1 MKNWI
6 STTLNVL
13 NSTKN
18 GRIFLINSRRFS
30 GAPEISTRVEQTSR
44 PFPADSSGR
53 SKTERALHIA
63 VIGVPNVGKSSFINH
78 IVNHKVCP
86 TSTKVHTTRQS
97 NTAIFTHGQT
107 QLVFYDTPGLV
118 TQREI
123 RKHHLEQSFKSAYR
137 HAIQHADVI
146 AVIHDASNGWTRKEL
161 HPTVIDT
168 LKAYTNL
175 PSFLVLNKIDALKSK
190 RVLLDLI
197 RTLTNNTLTGIRS
210 GRDAER
216 NPPATVSEETR
227 LNKRETTWS
236 HFSDVFLVSA
246 ITGSGLNELQDYLVG
261 QAQPRKW
268 KFPSDLYTDSNP
280 EALIVESVR
289 ARLLDYLPQEIPY
302 NLKCELEYY
311 NVEKSMF
318 VFNVCILI
326 WDLSDFF
333 SDVLYT
339 SVQVECPT
347 SRIERLICG
356 ESNGKLRQITERV
369 TSDLVEMFGQAV
381 SLTISTFSKGKKSA
395 SINKK

>member
-1 MKNWI
+1 MRCNLI
-6 STTLNVL
+6 SKALNVL

-18 GRIFLINSRRFS
+18 GKIFLITARRFS
-30 GAPEISTRVEQTSR
+30 GASEISSTVEQSVR
-44 PFPADSSGR
+44 PFPADPSGR
-53 SKTERALHIA
+53 SKTERSLHIA
-63 VIGVPNVGKSSFINH
+63 VIGVPNVGKSTFINH

-97 NTAIFTHGQT
+97 NTAICTQGQT

-146 AVIHDASNGWTRKEL
+146 AVIHDASNGWTRNEL
-161 HPTVIDT
+161 HPTVLDT
-168 LKAYTNL
+168 LKSYANL

-197 RTLTNNTLTGIRS
+197 KTLTNNTLTGKRS
-210 GRDAER
+210 GKDAER
-216 NPPATVSEETR
+216 NPPATIAEETR
-227 LNKRETTWS
+227 LNKRDTTWS

-261 QAQPRKW
+261 QARPRKW
-268 KFPSDLYTDSNP
+268 KFPSDVYTDSNP

-311 NVEKSMF
+311 NVEK
-318 VFNVCILI
+318 NVI
-326 WDLSDFF
+326 
-333 SDVLYT
+333 YT

-347 SRIERLICG
+347 ARIERLICG

-381 SLTISTFSKGKKSA
+381 SLTISTFSKRKKSA
-395 SINKK
+395 SINQK